1 MPSDPPDAIRTMGAR
16 MRARRNELGLSLE
29 EAAPL
34 CGVHWSALGAL
45 ERGQRNP
52 SVLTLLRIA
61 RGLDADP
68 AEFVAG
74 LEPTP

>member
-1 MPSDPPDAIRTMGAR
+1 MPPVPPEAIRTIGSR
-16 MRARRNELGLSLE
+16 IRARRNDLGLSLE

-52 SVLTLLRIA
+52 SVVTLLRIA
-61 RGLDADP
+61 QGLSIDP
-68 AEFVAG
+68 GKLVAG
-74 LEPTP
+74 LLPSP

>member
-1 MPSDPPDAIRTMGAR
+1 MIRTMGAR
-16 MRARRNELGLSLE
+16 IRARRNELGLSLE
-29 EAAPL
+29 EAAPR

-61 RGLDADP
+61 RGLDTDP